1 MINKEK
7 MKSFLSIPNLN
18 FREIFNIPNALS
30 IVRIFLI
37 IPFFINTMN
46 ENYLKAV
53 EILFWS
59 GVTDLLDGFLARIL
73 NQQTKFGEII
83 DPIADKLTLISIMVC
98 LGIKFKS
105 IVPFMIILIFKELI
119 MLIAGAF
126 ILKKTKKTIKAKWY
140 GKLGTAFFY
149 FSISVIVIMK
159 ALWEI
164 ENKFLI
170 DTFMILTSLL
180 MLQALIRYA
189 IEFISI
195 VRVNKCN
202 K

>member
-7 MKSFLSIPNLN
+7 IKSFLSIPNLD

-37 IPFFINTMN
+37 IPFVINTMD

-105 IVPFMIILIFKELI
+105 VVPFMLILIFKELI

-164 ENKFLI
+164 ENKFLT
-170 DTFMILTSLL
+170 DTLMIITSLL

-189 IEFISI
+189 IEFVSI
-195 VRVNKCN
+195 VHVNKCN
-202 K
+202 N

>member
-7 MKSFLSIPNLN
+7 IKSFLSIPSLN
-18 FREIFNIPNALS
+18 FREIYNIPNALS

-37 IPFFINTMN
+37 IPFVINTMD

-105 IVPFMIILIFKELI
+105 VVPFMLILIFKELI

-126 ILKKTKKTIKAKWY
+126 ILKKTKKAIKAKWY

-164 ENKFLI
+164 ENKFLT
-170 DTFMILTSLL
+170 DTLMIITSLL

-189 IEFISI
+189 IEFVSI
-195 VRVNKCN
+195 VHVNKCN
-202 K
+202 N

>member
-1 MINKEK
+1 
-7 MKSFLSIPNLN
+7 
-18 FREIFNIPNALS
+18 
-30 IVRIFLI
+30 
-37 IPFFINTMN
+37 
-46 ENYLKAV
+46 
-53 EILFWS
+53 
-59 GVTDLLDGFLARIL
+59 
-73 NQQTKFGEII
+73 
-83 DPIADKLTLISIMVC
+83 
-98 LGIKFKS
+98 
-105 IVPFMIILIFKELI
+105 

>member
-202 K
+202 N

>member
-7 MKSFLSIPNLN
+7 MKSFLSMPSLN

-37 IPFFINTMN
+37 IPFFINTMD

-105 IVPFMIILIFKELI
+105 VVPFMLILIFKELI

>member
-1 MINKEK
+1 
-7 MKSFLSIPNLN
+7 
-18 FREIFNIPNALS
+18 
-30 IVRIFLI
+30 
-37 IPFFINTMN
+37 
-46 ENYLKAV
+46 
-53 EILFWS
+53 
-59 GVTDLLDGFLARIL
+59 
-73 NQQTKFGEII
+73 
-83 DPIADKLTLISIMVC
+83 
-98 LGIKFKS
+98 
-105 IVPFMIILIFKELI
+105 

-180 MLQALIRYA
+180 MLQALVRYA
-189 IEFISI
+189 IEFVSV

-202 K
+202 N

>member
-7 MKSFLSIPNLN
+7 MKSFLSMPSLN

-37 IPFFINTMN
+37 IPFFINTMD

-83 DPIADKLTLISIMVC
+83 DPVADKLTLISIMVC

-105 IVPFMIILIFKELI
+105 VIPFMIILIFKELI
-119 MLIAGAF
+119 MLIAGAL
-126 ILKKTKKTIKAKWY
+126 ILKKTKKTIRAKWY

-164 ENKFLI
+164 ENKFFI
-170 DTFMILTSLL
+170 DVLMIFTSLL

-189 IEFISI
+189 IEFFSI
-195 VRVNKCN
+195 VRVKCN
-202 K
+202 IN

>member
-7 MKSFLSIPNLN
+7 IKSFLSIPNLD

-37 IPFFINTMN
+37 IPFVINTMD

-83 DPIADKLTLISIMVC
+83 DPIADKLT
-98 LGIKFKS
+98 
-105 IVPFMIILIFKELI
+105 
-119 MLIAGAF
+119 
-126 ILKKTKKTIKAKWY
+126 
-140 GKLGTAFFY
+140 
-149 FSISVIVIMK
+149 
-159 ALWEI
+159 
-164 ENKFLI
+164 
-170 DTFMILTSLL
+170 
-180 MLQALIRYA
+180 
-189 IEFISI
+189 
-195 VRVNKCN
+195 
-202 K
+202 